1 MPAGLGTLEAGRDQ
15 RLATIEVWDPFV
27 RLFHWTLV
35 GLFLIA
41 YASAEELD
49 RVHALAGY
57 GIAVLIGLRMIWG
70 FIGTRHARFTSFVRR
85 PAEVRTYLI
94 DVALLRAKRHLGHN
108 PAAGAMIV
116 ALLGSIAAIC
126 ATGIMMTSPA
136 WQGVE
141 WLEEVHESA
150 AALSLVLV
158 AFHVAGVILGSL
170 LHGENLVTA
179 MITGRKRP

>member
-1 MPAGLGTLEAGRDQ
+1 MEAGRDQ
-15 RLATIEVWDPFV
+15 RPATIEVWDPFV

-35 GLFLIA
+35 GLFVIA

-57 GIAVLIGLRMIWG
+57 GIAILVGSRMIWG
-70 FIGTRHARFTSFVRR
+70 FIGPRHARFSSFVRR
-85 PAEVRTYLI
+85 PAEVRAYLM
-94 DVALLRAKRHLGHN
+94 DFVRLRAKRHLGHN

-116 ALLGSIAAIC
+116 ALLGLIAVIC

-136 WQGVE
+136 LQGAE
-141 WLEEVHESA
+141 WLEEMHEGA

-158 AFHVAGVILGSL
+158 ALHVAGVVLGSL
-170 LHGENLVTA
+170 LHGENLVEA
-179 MITGRKRP
+179 MITGRKRR